1 MYNDILLKEYFE
13 IIGSSFYER
22 ELWNPEWEVL
32 AQGHTVLYRS

>member
-22 ELWNPEWEVL
+22 ELWNPEREVL
-32 AQGHTVLYRS
+32 AQGHTVLRE